1 MKLVITTPNTSH
13 LCFDLLEGGGGGA
26 YSSADPQLQPSQ
38 IQELYFLQKAG
49 STCKTT
55 ILETTKN
62 FYQVDHAHPESSLSH
77 LRNFGNTYLEFN
89 PTRFVSMYC
98 GRPVVVLS
106 CSPRLGVTGCIF
118 ICFKMF
124 QMWCR
129 LCRHQ

>member
-13 LCFDLLEGGGGGA
+13 LCFDLLEGGEHTL
-26 YSSADPQLQPSQ
+26 QLTPNFSLHKFRNS
-38 IQELYFLQKAG
+38 IFLQKAG

-106 CSPRLGVTGCIF
+106 CSPRLGVTGCIL

-129 LCRHQ
+129 LCPHQ